1 MSSLVKETMDKV
13 VGVWFVPAIIG
24 IAAAGIVSLLAAGAT
39 IGIALMIMSLLL
51 GALLYAYAKDCV

>member
-1 MSSLVKETMDKV
+1 MSILKETMDSM

-39 IGIALMIMSLLL
+39 VGIALMIMSLLL